1 MRAAVLEGKRKFLIK
16 EVPEPVLEKDEVL
29 IKVKYCGICG
39 SDLHVFKEGAGV
51 GFGHEFSG
59 DVAAMGSEVKGFRK
73 GQRVAV
79 EPIVSCGECF
89 WCQRG
94 ELGLCEQ
101 YFIALMEYKGA
112 FATYVKAK
120 YYHIHKLP
128 RGLSYEEGAI
138 IEPTTCAL
146 HAVRVSGMRKG
157 DVVAVLGL
165 GPIGQLVARVA
176 KVSGAKAVYAS
187 EVSPLRLKMARGAVD
202 EAIDAKTINP
212 VDRILELTGGRGPD
226 IVFECAGTVA
236 TTQQSIALVRKGGT
250 VVIVAIC
257 FETVELPVSNINL
270 RGLTVKGSM
279 CFSPGEYAAALKLIK
294 DKKIDVAP
302 LMRRRMPLAKIN
314 EAFETALRGAGGKIL
329 IKP

>member
-1 MRAAVLEGKRKFLIK
+1 MKAAVLECKRKFVIA

-29 IKVKYCGICG
+29 VKVQYCGICG

-59 DVAAMGSEVKGFRK
+59 DIAGLGSGVKGWRM
-73 GQRVAV
+73 GERVAV
-79 EPIVSCGECF
+79 DPLATCGECF

-94 ELGLCEQ
+94 EPGLCEQ
-101 YFIALMEYKGA
+101 YFIALVEYKGA
-112 FATYVKAK
+112 FATYAKAK
-120 YYHIHKLP
+120 YYNLHKLP

-146 HAVRVSGMRKG
+146 HAIRVAGMQKG

-176 KVSGAKAVYAS
+176 RASGARAVYAS
-187 EVSPLRLKMARGAVD
+187 EISPLRLEMAKDAVD
-202 EAIDAKTINP
+202 EAIDARETNP
-212 VDRILELTGGRGPD
+212 VDRILELTDGRGPD

-236 TTQQSIALVRKGGT
+236 TTQQSIALVRKGGI

-279 CFSPGEYAAALKLIK
+279 CFAPGEYAAALKLIRN
-294 DKKIDVAP
+294 KKIDVAP
-302 LMRRRMPLAKIN
+302 LLKRKMPLVKIN
-314 EAFETALRGAGGKIL
+314 EAFEMALRGEGGKIL

>member
-1 MRAAVLEGKRKFLIK
+1 MKAAVLEGKRKFVIE

-29 IKVKYCGICG
+29 IKVRYCGICG
-39 SDLHVFKEGAGV
+39 SDLHVFKEGARV

-59 DVAAMGSEVKGFRK
+59 DIIAMGSEVKGWRI
-73 GQRVAV
+73 GERVAV
-79 EPIVSCGECF
+79 DPLASCGECF

-101 YFIALMEYKGA
+101 YFIALVEYKGA
-112 FATYVKAK
+112 YATYAKAK
-120 YYHIHKLP
+120 DSCLHRLP
-128 RGLSYEEGAI
+128 RGLGYEEGAI
-138 IEPTTCAL
+138 IEPTSCAL
-146 HAVRVSGMRKG
+146 HATKVGGMQKG

-176 KVSGAKAVYAS
+176 KASGAKAVYAS
-187 EVSPLRLKMARGAVD
+187 EISQPRLKMARGAVD
-202 EAIDAKTINP
+202 EVIDAKAINP
-212 VDRILELTGGRGPD
+212 VDRILELTDGRGPD

-236 TTQQSIALVRKGGT
+236 TTQQSVALVRKGGT

-279 CFSPGEYAAALKLIK
+279 CFAPGEYAAALKLIRN
-294 DKKIDVAP
+294 KKIDVAP
-302 LMRRRMPLAKIN
+302 LLRRRMPLAKIN
-314 EAFETALRGAGGKIL
+314 EAFEMALRGEGGKIL

>member
-1 MRAAVLEGKRKFLIK
+1 MKAAVLEGKGKFVI
-16 EVPEPVLEKDEVL
+16 EEIPDPVLGKDEVL
-29 IKVKYCGICG
+29 IKVRYCGICG

-59 DVAAMGSEVKGFRK
+59 DIVAMGSGVTGWKIGD
-73 GQRVAV
+73 RVAV
-79 EPIVSCGECF
+79 DPLVSCGECF

-94 ELGLCEQ
+94 ESGLCEE
-101 YFIALMEYKGA
+101 YFVALIEYKGA
-112 FATYVKAK
+112 FATYAKAE
-120 YYHIHKLP
+120 YRHLHKLP
-128 RGLSYEEGAI
+128 GSLGYEEGAI

-146 HAVRVSGMRKG
+146 HAIKVAGMQEG

-176 KVSGAKAVYAS
+176 KASGAKAVYAS
-187 EVSPLRLKMARGAVD
+187 ELSQLRLEMARDAVD
-202 EAIDAKTINP
+202 EVIDAKVTNP
-212 VDRILELTGGRGPD
+212 VDRVLELTDGRGPD
-226 IVFECAGTVA
+226 IVFECAGAVE

-294 DKKIDVAP
+294 NKKIDVAP
-302 LMRRRMPLAKIN
+302 LLRRKMPLAKIN
-314 EAFETALRGAGGKIL
+314 EAFEMALRGGGGKIL

>member
-1 MRAAVLEGKRKFLIK
+1 MKAAVLEGKGKFVIE
-16 EVPEPVLEKDEVL
+16 EVPDPVLEKDEVL
-29 IKVKYCGICG
+29 IKVRYCGICG

-59 DVAAMGSEVKGFRK
+59 DIVGIGPGVKGWRI
-73 GQRVAV
+73 GERVAV
-79 EPIVSCGECF
+79 DPLASCGECF

-101 YFIALMEYKGA
+101 YFIALIEYKGA
-112 FATYVKAK
+112 FATYAKAK
-120 YYHIHKLP
+120 YRYLHKLP

-146 HAVRVSGMRKG
+146 HAIKVAGMQKG

-176 KVSGAKAVYAS
+176 KASGAKAVYAS
-187 EVSPLRLKMARGAVD
+187 ELSQVRLEMARGAVD
-202 EAIDAKTINP
+202 EVIDAKVTNP
-212 VDRILELTGGRGPD
+212 VDRVLELTDGRGPD
-226 IVFECAGTVA
+226 IVFECAGAVE

-294 DKKIDVAP
+294 NKKIDVAP
-302 LMRRRMPLAKIN
+302 LLRRKMPLGKIN
-314 EAFETALRGAGGKIL
+314 EAFEMALRGEGGKIL

>member
-1 MRAAVLEGKRKFLIK
+1 MKAAVLEGKRKFVIE

-29 IKVKYCGICG
+29 IKVRYCGICG

-59 DVAAMGSEVKGFRK
+59 DIVRMGSEVKGWK
-73 GQRVAV
+73 IGERVAV
-79 EPIVSCGECF
+79 DPLASCGECF

-101 YFIALMEYKGA
+101 YFVALVEYKGA
-112 FATYVKAK
+112 FATYAKAK
-120 YYHIHKLP
+120 CSYLHRLSG
-128 RGLSYEEGAI
+128 GLSYEEGAI

-146 HAVRVSGMRKG
+146 HAIKVAGMQKG

-176 KVSGAKAVYAS
+176 KASGAKAVYAS
-187 EVSPLRLKMARGAVD
+187 ELSRLRLEMARDAVD
-202 EAIDAKTINP
+202 EVIDAKMTNP
-212 VDRILELTGGRGPD
+212 VDRILELTDGRGPD
-226 IVFECAGTVA
+226 IVFECAGAVE

-279 CFSPGEYAAALKLIK
+279 CFSPGDYAAALKLIK
-294 DKKIDVAP
+294 NKKIDVAP
-302 LMRRRMPLAKIN
+302 LLRRRMSLARIN
-314 EAFETALRGAGGKIL
+314 EAFETALRGEGGKIL

>member
-1 MRAAVLEGKRKFLIK
+1 MKAAVLECKRKFVIA

-29 IKVKYCGICG
+29 VKVQYCGICG

-59 DVAAMGSEVKGFRK
+59 DIAGLGSGVKGWRM
-73 GQRVAV
+73 GERVAV
-79 EPIVSCGECF
+79 DPLATCGECF

-94 ELGLCEQ
+94 EPGLCEQ
-101 YFIALMEYKGA
+101 YFIALVEYKGA
-112 FATYVKAK
+112 FATYAKAK
-120 YYHIHKLP
+120 YYNLHKLP

-146 HAVRVSGMRKG
+146 HAIRVAGMQKG

-176 KVSGAKAVYAS
+176 RASGARAVYAS
-187 EVSPLRLKMARGAVD
+187 EISPLRLKMAKGAVD
-202 EAIDAKTINP
+202 EAIDARETNP
-212 VDRILELTGGRGPD
+212 VDRILELTDGRGPD

-236 TTQQSIALVRKGGT
+236 TTQQSIALVRKGGI

-279 CFSPGEYAAALKLIK
+279 CFAPGEYAAALKLIRN
-294 DKKIDVAP
+294 KKIDVAP
-302 LMRRRMPLAKIN
+302 LLKRKMPLVKIN
-314 EAFETALRGAGGKIL
+314 EAFEMALRGEGGKIL

>member
-1 MRAAVLEGKRKFLIK
+1 MKAAVLEGKRKFVIE

-29 IKVKYCGICG
+29 IKVQYCGICG
-39 SDLHVFKEGAGV
+39 SDLHVFKEGAAV

-59 DVAAMGSEVKGFRK
+59 DIVGMGSEVKGWRM
-73 GQRVAV
+73 GERVAV
-79 EPIVSCGECF
+79 DPLASCGECF

-101 YFIALMEYKGA
+101 YFIALVEYKGA
-112 FATYVKAK
+112 FATYAKAK
-120 YYHIHKLP
+120 YHYLHRLP
-128 RGLSYEEGAI
+128 KRLGYEEGAI

-146 HAVRVSGMRKG
+146 HAIKVAGMQKG

-176 KVSGAKAVYAS
+176 KASGAKAVYAS
-187 EVSPLRLKMARGAVD
+187 EISQVRLEMARDAVD
-202 EAIDAKTINP
+202 EVIDAKVTNP
-212 VDRILELTGGRGPD
+212 VDRVLELTDGRGPD
-226 IVFECAGTVA
+226 IVFECAGAVA
-236 TTQQSIALVRKGGT
+236 TTQQSVALVRKGGV

-270 RGLTVKGSM
+270 RALTVKGSM
-279 CFSPGEYAAALKLIK
+279 TFSPGEYAAALRLIK
-294 DKKIDVAP
+294 ARKIDVAP
-302 LMRRRMPLAKIN
+302 LLQLKMPLDKIN
-314 EAFETALRGAGGKIL
+314 EAFEMALRGEGGKIL

>member
-1 MRAAVLEGKRKFLIK
+1 MKAAVLAGKRKFAIE
-16 EVPEPVLEKDEVL
+16 EVPEPVLEEDEVL
-29 IKVKYCGICG
+29 IQVRYCGICG

-59 DVAAMGSEVKGFRK
+59 DIVGMGSEVKGWRI
-73 GQRVAV
+73 GERVAV
-79 EPIVSCGECF
+79 DPLVSCGECF

-101 YFIALMEYKGA
+101 YFIALVEYKGA
-112 FATYVKAK
+112 FATYAKAEF
-120 YYHIHKLP
+120 HHLHRLP
-128 RGLSYEEGAI
+128 RGLGYEEGAI

-146 HAVRVSGMRKG
+146 HAIKVGGMQKG

-176 KVSGAKAVYAS
+176 KASGAKAVYAS
-187 EVSPLRLKMARGAVD
+187 EISQLRLEMARGAVD
-202 EAIDAKTINP
+202 EVIDAKVTNP
-212 VDRILELTGGRGPD
+212 VDRILELTDGRGPD

-236 TTQQSIALVRKGGT
+236 TTQQSVALVRKGGT
-250 VVIVAIC
+250 VVIAAIC

-279 CFSPGEYAAALKLIK
+279 CFSPGEYASALKLIRN
-294 DKKIDVAP
+294 KKIDVAP
-302 LMRRRMPLAKIN
+302 LLKRRMPLTKIN
-314 EAFETALRGAGGKIL
+314 EAFEMAMRGEGGKIL

>member
-1 MRAAVLEGKRKFLIK
+1 MKAAVLQGKRKFVIE
-16 EVPEPVLEKDEVL
+16 EVPEPVVAKDEVL

-39 SDLHVFKEGAGV
+39 SDLHVFTEGARV

-59 DVAAMGSEVKGFRK
+59 DIVRMGSEVRGWKIGE
-73 GQRVAV
+73 RVAV
-79 EPIVSCGECF
+79 DPVVSCGECF

-101 YFIALMEYKGA
+101 YFIALVEYKGA
-112 FATYVKAK
+112 YATYAKAK
-120 YYHIHKLP
+120 DSCLHKLP
-128 RGLSYEEGAI
+128 RGLGYEEGAI

-146 HAVRVSGMRKG
+146 HAIKVGDMQKG

-176 KVSGAKAVYAS
+176 KAKGAKAVYAS
-187 EVSPLRLKMARGAVD
+187 ELSRLRLKMARGVVD
-202 EAIDAKTINP
+202 EVIDAKATNP
-212 VDRILELTGGRGPD
+212 VDRILELTDGRGPD

-236 TTQQSIALVRKGGT
+236 TTQQSVALVRKGGT

-279 CFSPGEYAAALKLIK
+279 CFAPGEYATALKLIK
-294 DKKIDVAP
+294 NKKIDVAP
-302 LMRRRMPLAKIN
+302 LLRRKMPLAKIN
-314 EAFETALRGAGGKIL
+314 EAFEMALRGEGGKIL

>member
-1 MRAAVLEGKRKFLIK
+1 MKAAVLQGKGKFTIE
-16 EVPEPVLEKDEVL
+16 EVPEPVLDKDEVL
-29 IKVKYCGICG
+29 IKVQYCGICG

-59 DVAAMGSEVKGFRK
+59 DIVGMGSDVKGWK
-73 GQRVAV
+73 LGERVAV
-79 EPIVSCGECF
+79 DPVVSCDECF
-89 WCQRG
+89 WCKRG

-101 YFIALMEYKGA
+101 YFIALVEYKGA
-112 FATYVKAK
+112 FATYAKAK
-120 YYHIHKLP
+120 YYNLHKLP

-146 HAVRVSGMRKG
+146 HATKVAGMQKG

-176 KVSGAKAVYAS
+176 KASGAKAVYAS
-187 EVSPLRLKMARGAVD
+187 EVSQLRLEMARGAVD
-202 EAIDAKTINP
+202 EVIDAKVTNP
-212 VDRILELTGGRGPD
+212 VERILELTDGRGPD
-226 IVFECAGTVA
+226 IVFECAGAVA

-257 FETVELPVSNINL
+257 FEQVELPVSNINL

-294 DKKIDVAP
+294 NRKIDVAP
-302 LMRRRMPLAKIN
+302 LLRRKMPLAKIN
-314 EAFETALRGAGGKIL
+314 EAFEMALRGEGGKIL

>member
-1 MRAAVLEGKRKFLIK
+1 MRAAVLEDKRKFVIRN
-16 EVPEPVLEKDEVL
+16 VPEPVLEKDEVL
-29 IKVKYCGICG
+29 IKVQYCGICG

-59 DVAAMGSEVKGFRK
+59 DIAGLGSDVKGWRM
-73 GQRVAV
+73 GDRVAV
-79 EPIVSCGECF
+79 DPVVSCDECF
-89 WCQRG
+89 WCKRG

-101 YFIALMEYKGA
+101 YFIALVKYKGA
-112 FATYVKAK
+112 FATYAKAK
-120 YYHIHKLP
+120 YYNLHKLP

-146 HAVRVSGMRKG
+146 HAIKVAGMEKG

-165 GPIGQLVARVA
+165 GPIGQLIARVA
-176 KVSGAKAVYAS
+176 KASGAKAVYAS
-187 EVSPLRLKMARGAVD
+187 EVSQLRLEMARGAVD
-202 EAIDAKTINP
+202 EVIDAKVTNP
-212 VDRILELTGGRGPD
+212 VERILELTDGRGPD
-226 IVFECAGTVA
+226 IVFECAGAVE

-257 FETVELPVSNINL
+257 FEQVELPVSNINL

-294 DKKIDVAP
+294 NKKIDVSP
-302 LMRRRMPLAKIN
+302 LLKCKMPLDEIN
-314 EAFETALRGAGGKIL
+314 EAFEMALRGEGGKIL